1 DFNIP
6 MIWLSVNLDLFIVD
20 SPPKLLYWKILLLS
34 TFIFRED
41 YRRRSKKSSENPGQ
55 NQKHI
60 PDSED
65 GITGLRVWTYNL
77 IFC

>member
-41 YRRRSKKSSENPGQ
+41 YHRAKNSNRMRNNILTSLTKFYF
-55 NQKHI
+55 
-60 PDSED
+60 D
-65 GITGLRVWTYNL
+65 
-77 IFC
+77 